1 MTPLYVKKN
10 QINCLILKVKIA
22 TISILF
28 QTTDILSI
36 TKLWQFHRYAN
47 ISQHFQ
53 GPKSADLLEVYAIFW
68 FEDILVS
75 QKIYAIVE
83 NSTAY

>member
-1 MTPLYVKKN
+1 VTPLYVKKN

-53 GPKSADLLEVYAIFW
+53 GPQSADLLEVSLLLDKYFKPQY
-68 FEDILVS
+68 LGVS
-75 QKIYAIVE
+75 KNKRGAE
-83 NSTAY
+83 